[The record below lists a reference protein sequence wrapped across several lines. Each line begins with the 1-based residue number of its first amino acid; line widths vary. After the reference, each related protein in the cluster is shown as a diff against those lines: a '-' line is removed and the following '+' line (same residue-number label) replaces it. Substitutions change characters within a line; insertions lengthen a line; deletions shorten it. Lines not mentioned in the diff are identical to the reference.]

1 MSKFANMKAR
11 KDTVKKFVGGGAL
24 IQAGL
29 GAAQT
34 AYGMAQLPKA
44 RAEFE
49 RAKAAAPSLETPAQY
64 YQNYKNAYDS
74 ELARMESE
82 SIQANLATSVQAL
95 QGAGGRA
102 LVGGLGASVAQ
113 TQSARNAMLQQ
124 ERAARLT
131 AGQNLAQAQEAAI
144 GRKEA
149 RSQQDIAYA
158 NQAYQ
163 AALGNIGAGIGAIGE
178 AGMYGAFDGLGS
190 SIEKFMQ
197 DGLSPNMSKFAQNQ
211 AEIEAAQQRNQQ
223 LSLEQS
229 AKIRADFDPSVDL
242 MSGLKR
248 PMVEYNSLGTSIPD
262 AARQRELDRDA
273 EMARQRLEE
282 LNKPK
287 AAPAS
292 SRGTATLGPDYSMF
306 SDRLSKFKNVG
317 ATENFDPST
326 LKENERYLN
335 INGQTFV
342 APKSDIDAKVMRFMR
357 NNLPKAVVNSSPIF
371 APLKPYVNN
380 PAGTAA
386 MLVGMSM
393 REQGGMMT
401 DGPFSHSSNPID
413 IVQNGQKVAEATGNE
428 YILNPTQAKKIAAES
443 GYAKKL
449 FKRFEKQAKKKK

>member
-34 AYGMAQLPKA
+34 AYGITQLPKA

-82 SIQANLATSVQAL
+82 SIQTNLSTSVQAL

-113 TQSARNAMLQQ
+113 SQSARNAMMQQ
-124 ERAARLT
+124 ERAARLQ
-131 AGQNLAQAQEAAI
+131 AGQTLAQAEESAI
-144 GRKEA
+144 SRKEV
-149 RSQQDIAYA
+149 RSQQDISYA

-163 AALGNIGAGIGAIGE
+163 AALGNIGSGIGAIGE
-178 AGMYGAFDGLGS
+178 AGMYGAFDGVGS

-197 DGLSPNMSKFAQNQ
+197 NGLSPNMSKFAQNQ
-211 AEIEAAQQRNQQ
+211 SDIDQRLQQ
-223 LSLEQS
+223 LSMEQS
-229 AKIRADFDPSVDL
+229 AKIRSNFSPTSDIDLTSSLKKPAMPTLLDSDFEHRSSMDREYQRAQEREKASEASYS
-242 MSGLKR
+242 SG
-248 PMVEYNSLGTSIPD
+248 
-262 AARQRELDRDA
+262 
-273 EMARQRLEE
+273 
-282 LNKPK
+282 
-287 AAPAS
+287 AS
-292 SRGTATLGPDYSMF
+292 GPGYSMF
-306 SDRLSKFKNVG
+306 NDRLSKFKNVG

-335 INGQTFV
+335 IGGQTFV
-342 APKSDIDAKVMRFMR
+342 APKSGIDAKAMSFMK
-357 NNLPKAVVNSSPIF
+357 NLAPKAIANALPIL
-371 APLKPYVNN
+371 APLRPYVNN
-380 PAGTAA
+380 PKMAA
-386 MLVGMSM
+386 NMLVGMSM
-393 REQGGMMT
+393 KEQGGMMT
-401 DGPFSHSSNPID
+401 NGPFSHSSNPID

-428 YILNPTQAKKIAAES
+428 YILNPAQAKKISAES

>member
-82 SIQANLATSVQAL
+82 SIQANLATSIQAL

-124 ERAARLT
+124 ERGMRLQ

-190 SIEKFMQ
+190 SMEKFMQ

-211 AEIEAAQQRNQQ
+211 AEIEAAKQRNQQ
-223 LSLEQS
+223 LSMEQS
-229 AKIRADFDPSVDL
+229 ANIRSGFSPTADVDL
-242 MSGLKR
+242 TSGLKR
-248 PMVEYNSLGTSIPD
+248 PAMPTLLDSDFEHRASVEREY
-262 AARQRELDRDA
+262 QRAQERA
-273 EMARQRLEE
+273 
-282 LNKPK
+282 K
-287 AAPAS
+287 ASAPRVS
-292 SRGTATLGPDYSMF
+292 SSDGSLGPDYSMF

-317 ATENFDPST
+317 ATSDFDPST
-326 LKENERYLN
+326 LGPNERALN
-335 INGQTFV
+335 IDGTTFV
-342 APKSDIDAKVMRFMR
+342 APKSDIDAKVMKFMR
-357 NNLPKAVVNSSPIF
+357 NNLPKAVVNASPIF
-371 APLKPYVNN
+371 APLRPYVNN
-380 PAGTAA
+380 PAGTAN
-386 MLVGMSM
+386 LLIGMSM
-393 REQGGMMT
+393 RENGGMMT

-443 GYAKKL
+443 SYAKKL